1 MYKNSSAFRQRFPH
15 PVSGSNYSEPS
26 SSHSLLSCGQQMNTN
41 TNNTYENQSFLY
53 NPKHFWNCHKV
64 FLGGRSGANSTI
76 SSNREV
82 AGTPAG
88 KAELFNKYFCFVF
101 LPTTFG
107 LNNSEYA
114 TSSSITDME
123 ISQIEVSVDE
133 VKERLSDLDTTK
145 AYGPDKIPARLLKE
159 CSEQIDLSRIPLHW
173 VRTIAPERGW
183 GGHFHTFTVF
193 LSTLTSTWRYCLLEC
208 FHLTEGKSADVP
220 PIHKR
225 DAKEAAE
232 NYCLIS
238 LLSIVSK
245 VLQRCVG
252 NRFYTYVKDLI
263 SALQHGFLPN
273 RSCIT
278 QLLSA
283 LHSIGQS

>member
-15 PVSGSNYSEPS
+15 LVSGSNYSEPS

-53 NPKHFWNCHKV
+53 NPKHFWNYHKV

-82 AGTPAG
+82 AETPAG

-123 ISQIEVSVDE
+123 ISKIEVSVDE
-133 VKERLSDLDTTK
+133 LKEHLSDLDTTK
-145 AYGPDKIPARLLKE
+145 AYGPDKIPARLLKDAATNRPFPHSTSLGTNNSTRARLGWTFSYIY
-159 CSEQIDLSRIPLHW
+159 CIFVHPDLDLALLFVGMLSLN
-173 VRTIAPERGW
+173 RGKI
-183 GGHFHTFTVF
+183 
-193 LSTLTSTWRYCLLEC
+193 R
-208 FHLTEGKSADVP
+208 
-220 PIHKR
+220 
-225 DAKEAAE
+225 
-232 NYCLIS
+232 
-238 LLSIVSK
+238 
-245 VLQRCVG
+245 
-252 NRFYTYVKDLI
+252 
-263 SALQHGFLPN
+263 
-273 RSCIT
+273 
-278 QLLSA
+278 
-283 LHSIGQS
+283 